1 MPLQSLYNSLS
12 GLFAFSKSLDTIS
25 NNISNMNT
33 PGFRGKDSFFENVM
47 GEFGTRIDGTGTRT
61 SEGQI
66 EQTGNSTDLAI
77 NGEGLFVLRDPSTG
91 KYFYTRAGQFQF
103 DAQGYL
109 VDTVNQFHV
118 QGIDE
123 SGNLAD
129 VSITKLRT
137 LPAEPT
143 TTVSFTGNLSPQDT
157 DFTISSVTVYDAEG
171 NTHTYSAKLTNNSAT
186 TMGSWQVALRDGSGQ
201 TVASGEIRFSS
212 DGSIKAGYNTMTVSL
227 TLAGKPQSITLDFG
241 APGTLSGATSYYGVG
256 SNLVA
261 SPKDGHS
268 VVGVASYSFDENGV
282 LQLKYSDQ
290 ETRQGARIALAAFPD
305 ESSLELLN
313 GRLYEGGPDQTR
325 QLGSAGEGLFGK
337 IVGGSLEMSNV
348 DLTQELADMI
358 VIQRGYQANSRVMT
372 VTNDMLQQLYDST
385 RGG

>member
-1 MPLQSLYNSLS
+1 MSLQSLYNSLS
-12 GLFAFSKSLDTIS
+12 GLFAFSKGLDTIS

-47 GEFGTRIDGTGTRT
+47 GEFGTRIEGTGIRT

-66 EQTGNSTDLAI
+66 EQTGNNTDLAI

-109 VDTVNQFHV
+109 VDTVSQYHV

-129 VSITKLRT
+129 ISITTLRT
-137 LPAEPT
+137 LPAQAT
-143 TTVSFTGNLSPQDT
+143 TMVGVTGNLSPQDT
-157 DFTISSVTVYDAEG
+157 DFTINSLTVYDADG
-171 NTHTYSAKLTNNSAT
+171 NTHTYSIKLTNNGST
-186 TMGSWQVALRDGSGQ
+186 TPGRWSVVLRDASGQ
-201 TVASGEIRFSS
+201 AVANGEIRFSS
-212 DGSIKAGYNTMTVSL
+212 DGSIKAGYNTMSVSL
-227 TLAGKPQSITLDFG
+227 TLAGKTQAVTLDFG
-241 APGTLSGATSYYGVG
+241 AAGSLSGATSYPGVG

-282 LQLKYSDQ
+282 LQLKYTDQ
-290 ETRQGARIALAAFPD
+290 ETRQGARVALAAFPD

-313 GRLYEGGPDQTR
+313 GRLYDVGSGQQR
-325 QLGSAGEGLFGK
+325 QLGGAGEGVFGK

-348 DLTQELADMI
+348 DLAQELADMI

-385 RGG
+385 HG

>member
-1 MPLQSLYNSLS
+1 MSLQSLYNSLS

-33 PGFRGKDSFFENVM
+33 PGFRGQDSFFENVM
-47 GEFGTRIDGTGTRT
+47 GEFGTRIEGTGLRT
-61 SEGQI
+61 AEGQI
-66 EQTGNSTDLAI
+66 EQTGNSTDMAI
-77 NGEGLFVLRDPSTG
+77 NGEGLFVLRDPATG
-91 KYFYTRAGQFQF
+91 SYSYTRAGQFQF

-118 QGIDE
+118 QSIDE
-123 SGNLAD
+123 NGNLAD
-129 VSITKLRT
+129 ITINQLRT
-137 LPAEPT
+137 LPAEAT
-143 TTVSFTGNLSPQDT
+143 STVSVTGNLSPQDT
-157 DFTISSVTVYDAEG
+157 DFTIDQLTVYDADG

-186 TMGSWQVALRDGSGQ
+186 TPGSWGVTLLDGTGQ
-201 TVASGEIRFSS
+201 AVGSGEIRFNT
-212 DGSIKAGYNTMTVSL
+212 DGSIMAGFNTLSVPL
-227 TLAGKPQSITLDFG
+227 TLAGKTQAITLDFG
-241 APGTLSGATSYYGVG
+241 AGGTLSGATSYSGVG
-256 SNLVA
+256 TNLVA
-261 SPKDGHS
+261 APKDGHS
-268 VVGVASYSFDENGV
+268 VIGVTSYSFDEKGV

-290 ETRQGARIALAAFPD
+290 ETRQGGRIALAAFPD

-313 GRLYEGGPDQTR
+313 GRLYEGSPNQNR
-325 QLGSAGEGLFGK
+325 QLGGAGEGLFGK
-337 IVGGSLEMSNV
+337 IAGGSLEMSNV

>member
-1 MPLQSLYNSLS
+1 MSLQSLYNSLS

-47 GEFGTRIDGTGTRT
+47 GEFGTRIEGTGIRT
-61 SEGQI
+61 AEGQI
-66 EQTGNSTDLAI
+66 EQTGNATDMAI

-91 KYFYTRAGQFQF
+91 KYSYTRAGQFQF

-109 VDTVNQFHV
+109 VDTVNQYHV

-123 SGNLAD
+123 NGNLAD
-129 VSITKLRT
+129 ISITKLRT
-137 LPAEPT
+137 LPAEAT

-157 DFTISSVTVYDAEG
+157 DFTIDSLTVYDADG
-171 NTHTYSAKLTNNSAT
+171 NTHTYSAKLTNNSSVT
-186 TMGSWQVALRDGSGQ
+186 SGSWNVTMLDAGGQAVAN
-201 TVASGEIRFSS
+201 GEIRF
-212 DGSIKAGYNTMTVSL
+212 DTNGTI
-227 TLAGKPQSITLDFG
+227 LAGFNTISASLPLAGGTQTVTLDFG
-241 APGTLSGATSYYGVG
+241 AAGTLSGATSYPGVG

-268 VVGVASYSFDENGV
+268 VVGVATYAFDENGV
-282 LQLKYSDQ
+282 LQLKYTDQ
-290 ETRQGARIALAAFPD
+290 ETRQGARVALAAFAD

-313 GRLYEGGPDQTR
+313 GRLYEVGTDQER
-325 QLGSAGEGLFGK
+325 QLGGAGEGLFGK
-337 IVGGSLEMSNV
+337 ITGGSLEMSNV